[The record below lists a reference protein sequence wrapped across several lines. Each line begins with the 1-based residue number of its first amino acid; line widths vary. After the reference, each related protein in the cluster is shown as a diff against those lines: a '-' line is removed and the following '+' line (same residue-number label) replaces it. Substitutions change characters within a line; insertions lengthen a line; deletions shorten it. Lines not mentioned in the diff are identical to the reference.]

1 MKWSTKLNKWLRI
14 LHRDL
19 GYLLVGITVIYGV
32 SGYLLNHMDGKDP
45 AYETTEATIRLPQH
59 LNQEALYIELLTQ
72 DALPNIKRILMGK
85 DEFNRVMFNGG
96 IGVYNS
102 QTGEFSYELHRKKPL
117 IYAINK
123 LHYNKVKGWT
133 IMGDVFAF
141 SLIFLALSGMLLVKG
156 KNGFRRRGVWL
167 VMVGLAIPIIYLIIT

>member
-19 GYLLVGITVIYGV
+19 GYLLVGITIIYGV

-45 AYETTEATIRLPQH
+45 AFETTEVTIQLPRQ
-59 LNQEALYIELLTQ
+59 LEQEALHSMLS
-72 DALPNIKRILMGK
+72 ANNNLPEVKRILVGN
-85 DEFNRVMFNGG
+85 DEFSRVMFNGG

-102 QTGEFSYELHRKKPL
+102 QTGEFSYELHRKKPI

-123 LHYNKVKGWT
+123 LHYNKVHGWT
-133 IMGDVFAF
+133 IMGDIFAF
-141 SLIFLALSGMLLVKG
+141 SLIFLAISGMVLVKG
-156 KNGFRRRGVWL
+156 KNGFKRRGVWL
-167 VMVGLAIPIIYLIIT
+167 VAVGLIIPILYIVFT

>member
-1 MKWSTKLNKWLRI
+1 MKWSTKLSKWLRL

-19 GYLLVGITVIYGV
+19 GYLLVGITIIYGV

-45 AYETTEATIRLPQH
+45 AFDSTEATIHLPQQ
-59 LNQEALYIELLTQ
+59 LNQEALQSTLSANG
-72 DALPNIKRILMGK
+72 ALPEVKRILMGK
-85 DEFNRVMFNGG
+85 DEFSRVMFNGG

-123 LHYNKVKGWT
+123 LHYNKVNGWT
-133 IMGDVFAF
+133 IIGDIFAF
-141 SLIFLALSGMLLVKG
+141 SLIFLALSGMVLVKG
-156 KNGFRRRGVWL
+156 KNGFLRRGVWL
-167 VMVGLAIPIIYLIIT
+167 VAIGLLIPVLYIVFI